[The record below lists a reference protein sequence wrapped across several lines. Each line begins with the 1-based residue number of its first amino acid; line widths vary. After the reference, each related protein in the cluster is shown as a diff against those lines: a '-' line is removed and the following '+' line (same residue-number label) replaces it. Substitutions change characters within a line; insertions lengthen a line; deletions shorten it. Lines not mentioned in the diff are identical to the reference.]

1 MIFGCNPCRVV
12 RYRKFYHLKMI
23 SNFSKSEMELI
34 YKKRPDLKPLEI
46 NIDLVIVD
54 FLKLHDVIIE
64 PKSSNNIMPSNSTN
78 ALMGLAGGTA
88 LDFMNASITGQQK
101 SVTTQEW
108 ISWKQWAMGHP
119 DWPSYKDQ
127 RKELIESYN
136 RKIEQLLVDPDIIN
150 EMNRI
155 IMALK
160 DQAQSERKVF
170 IRWFWAVIALFIG
183 LPVLFLV
190 HEKLSKQRHYPSY
203 KSHYPSYKMMA
214 KL

>member
-1 MIFGCNPCRVV
+1 MG
-12 RYRKFYHLKMI
+12 RYLLSRMN
-23 SNFSKSEMELI
+23 SNFSKSEIELI

-46 NIDLVIVD
+46 KIDLVIVD

-64 PKSSNNIMPSNSTN
+64 PKNSNNIMPSNSTN

-88 LDFMNASITGQQK
+88 LVFMNASITGQQK

-119 DWPSYKDQ
+119 DWPSYKD
-127 RKELIESYN
+127 
-136 RKIEQLLVDPDIIN
+136 
-150 EMNRI
+150 
-155 IMALK
+155 
-160 DQAQSERKVF
+160 ERKVF
-170 IRWFWAVIALFIG
+170 IRWFLAVIALFIG
-183 LPVLFLV
+183 LPDLFLV

-203 KSHYPSYKMMA
+203 QMMA

>member
-1 MIFGCNPCRVV
+1 
-12 RYRKFYHLKMI
+12 MI
-23 SNFSKSEMELI
+23 SNFSKSEIELI
-34 YKKRPDLKPLEI
+34 YNKRPDLKPLEI

-88 LDFMNASITGQQK
+88 LVFMNASITGQQK

-119 DWPSYKDQ
+119 DWASYKDK
-127 RKELIESYN
+127 RKELIESHN
-136 RKIEQLLVDPDIIN
+136 RKIAQLLLDPDVID
-150 EMNRI
+150 EMNKI
-155 IMALK
+155 IVAVK
-160 DQAQSERKVF
+160 IQEQFQRKVF
-170 IRWFWAVIALFIG
+170 ICCFLAFFIG
-183 LPVLFLV
+183 LPILLLV
-190 HEKLSKQRHYPSY
+190 HEKLTKQRQYPSY
-203 KSHYPSYKMMA
+203 QSQYFSYKMMT

>member
-1 MIFGCNPCRVV
+1 MVFGCNPDIVV
-12 RYRKFYHLKMI
+12 KYRKFYHLKMI
-23 SNFSKSEMELI
+23 SNFSKSEIELI
-34 YKKRPDLKPLEI
+34 YNKRPDLKPLEI

-88 LDFMNASITGQQK
+88 LVFMNASITGQQK

-119 DWPSYKDQ
+119 DWASYKDK
-127 RKELIESYN
+127 RKELIESHN
-136 RKIEQLLVDPDIIN
+136 RKIAQLLLDPDVID
-150 EMNRI
+150 EMNKI
-155 IMALK
+155 IVAVK
-160 DQAQSERKVF
+160 IQEQFQRKVF
-170 IRWFWAVIALFIG
+170 ICCFLAFFIG
-183 LPVLFLV
+183 LPILLLV
-190 HEKLSKQRHYPSY
+190 HEKLTKQRQYPSY
-203 KSHYPSYKMMA
+203 QSQYFSYKMMT